1 VKESARERE
10 RTSGCFCVVQITT
23 HQKINMDAV
32 ILKERRT
39 AENPSSSARG
49 SLESTQSILSEG
61 KGNSS
66 SFMMISNKNKS
77 INEGLVIWERQRK
90 AWRNLPSPNKGGENT
105 KKVSS
110 AFSITKRKRGQS
122 SAIPPDATY
131 EDLLLIP
138 FVKFAKPIKLGEM
151 IDFLVETWS
160 EENNFW

>member
-1 VKESARERE
+1 
-10 RTSGCFCVVQITT
+10 
-23 HQKINMDAV
+23 MDAV

-90 AWRNLPSPNKGGENT
+90 AWRNLPSPNEN
-105 KKVSS
+105 KKLSS

>member
-1 VKESARERE
+1 
-10 RTSGCFCVVQITT
+10 
-23 HQKINMDAV
+23 MDAV

-151 IDFLVETWS
+151 IDFLVET
-160 EENNFW
+160 